1 MANMPGNTL
10 KGNNTAVSAAPTDL
24 TAAQVT
30 AMLNTVVG
38 DAGSGGSKGLVPAP
52 ATGDTAA
59 GRFLRA
65 DGSWAVP
72 ASGGGGAVGG
82 SVGQLQY
89 NNSGSFGG
97 ASSVRVIGAGSGLNF
112 TGVAMPAVATAST
125 VNLFASNELGR
136 AFLTVRDDT
145 ASEAFLQESL
155 AHRSVAQWLP
165 FGSSAHATI
174 GMQTDDRGTVTGA
187 FDATIGHYWQH
198 ASAATANTEALTG
211 GLMASVCRN
220 LGFYY
225 AATMRFPDANY
236 GSGATGA
243 RLAAGVVASNLSN
256 LVIGDTMGAAGCGF
270 QYSTS
275 RGDTNW
281 QFLTH
286 DGTSQSRVDTNM
298 AFAVAKLFQLEIFCA
313 PTGGTIFWRI
323 KNLTD
328 GTVQSGSVT
337 VTLPPTTT
345 ALFVMGGLRTL
356 TTAIR
361 NVQFKRVYVMG
372 LT

>member
-10 KGNNTAVSAAPTDL
+10 KGNNTGVSAAPTDL

-38 DAGSGGSKGLVPAP
+38 DAGSGGAKGLVPAP
-52 ATGDTAA
+52 ATGDAAA

-112 TGVAMPAVATAST
+112 TGVAMPAAATAST

-187 FDATIGHYWQH
+187 FDASIGHYWQH
-198 ASAATANTEALTG
+198 ASAAIANTEALTG

-313 PTGGTIFWRI
+313 PTGGMIFWRI

-328 GTVQSGSVT
+328 GTAQSGSVT

-361 NVQFKRVYVMG
+361 NVQFKRVYMMG

>member
-1 MANMPGNTL
+1 
-10 KGNNTAVSAAPTDL
+10 
-24 TAAQVT
+24 
-30 AMLNTVVG
+30 
-38 DAGSGGSKGLVPAP
+38 
-52 ATGDTAA
+52 
-59 GRFLRA
+59 
-65 DGSWAVP
+65 
-72 ASGGGGAVGG
+72 
-82 SVGQLQY
+82 
-89 NNSGSFGG
+89 
-97 ASSVRVIGAGSGLNF
+97 
-112 TGVAMPAVATAST
+112 
-125 VNLFASNELGR
+125 
-136 AFLTVRDDT
+136 
-145 ASEAFLQESL
+145 
-155 AHRSVAQWLP
+155 
-165 FGSSAHATI
+165 
-174 GMQTDDRGTVTGA
+174 
-187 FDATIGHYWQH
+187 
-198 ASAATANTEALTG
+198 
-211 GLMASVCRN
+211 
-220 LGFYY
+220 
-225 AATMRFPDANY
+225 MRFPDANY

-243 RLAAGVVASNLSN
+243 RLAAGLVAGNLRN
-256 LVIGDTMGAAGCGF
+256 LVSGDTMGAAGCGF